1 MGAAPAAARLIEAAP
16 HVRPAE
22 GQFDVTAPGRH
33 TIAGI
38 SVDLQDSLEAG

>member
-1 MGAAPAAARLIEAAP
+1 MGAARCGELIEAAP

-33 TIAGI
+33 TIVGI
-38 SVDLQDSLEAG
+38 SVDLQDSVESG